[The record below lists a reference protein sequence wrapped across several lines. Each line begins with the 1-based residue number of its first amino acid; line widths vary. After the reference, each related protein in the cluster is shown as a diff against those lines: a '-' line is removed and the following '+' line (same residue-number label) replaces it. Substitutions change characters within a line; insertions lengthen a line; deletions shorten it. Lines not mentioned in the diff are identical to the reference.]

1 VVAAVVLTVN
11 VEVCDGVIEAGDRP
25 HVGGSLA
32 PEGLDVIAHVK
43 AIEPLNP
50 PDGITLIV
58 EVFPLVAPG
67 LTVMLPLLVSV
78 NVDAAAGFTVTL
90 TVVVC
95 TSVPEVPVTVMT

>member
-1 VVAAVVLTVN
+1 MVLTVS
-11 VEVCDGVIEAGDRP
+11 VDVCPGVIEAGDRP
-25 HVGGSLA
+25 HVGGSL
-32 PEGLDVIAHVK
+32 GLEMLVVTAQVRLTELLK
-43 AIEPLNP
+43 P
-50 PDGITLIV
+50 PDGVTLIV
-58 EVFPLVAPG
+58 DVFPLVAPG